1 MATIRPFKA
10 IRPPRDKA
18 HLLAS
23 RSYVSYSDKTLK
35 EKLENNPYTFLHI
48 INPEYK
54 KKNKKSGIEKYQ
66 LVKMLI
72 GTKKYLWIFKTN
84 WYFPKVNWSG

>member
-35 EKLENNPYTFLHI
+35 EKLENNELVNYGKD
-48 INPEYK
+48 EK
-54 KKNKKSGIEKYQ
+54 KLTKD
-66 LVKMLI
+66 VKTKLNDITIYLI
-72 GTKKYLWIFKTN
+72 YIQ
-84 WYFPKVNWSG
+84 

>member
-10 IRPPRDKA
+10 IRPARDKA

-35 EKLENNPYTFLHI
+35 EKLEN
-48 INPEYK
+48 K
-54 KKNKKSGIEKYQ
+54 RKN
-66 LVKMLI
+66 L
-72 GTKKYLWIFKTN
+72 TN
-84 WYFPKVNWSG
+84 SMVEN

>member
-23 RSYVSYSDKTLK
+23 RSYVSYSDETLK
-35 EKLENNPYTFLHI
+35 EKLGNNPYTFLHI

-66 LVKMLI
+66 LVKE
-72 GTKKYLWIFKTN
+72 KFE
-84 WYFPKVNWSG
+84 YFLKSQIKFL